1 MIKKNIAVLI
11 SGGGTNLQA
20 IINAV
25 ESGIINGRIKMVAS
39 DRKNAYGLERAKKFN
54 IDTFYFGKGNY
65 EDKEERDREL
75 LKELNEKEIDLIVLA
90 GYLSILP
97 EFIVKEYEDKIIN
110 VHPSLIPKYC
120 GAGFY
125 GMKVHQ
131 AVIENGEEFS
141 GVTVHFVDEGTDTGP
156 IIFQE
161 KVKVE
166 EKDTPE
172 SLAEKIHIIEHELI
186 VRAVKEIC
194 EK

>member
-1 MIKKNIAVLI
+1 MKKTKIAVLI
-11 SGGGTNLQA
+11 SGSGTNLQA
-20 IINAV
+20 IINSV
-25 ESGIINGRIKMVAS
+25 ESGDISGNIEMVVS
-39 DRKNAYGLERAKKFN
+39 DRKNAYGLERAKKFG

-65 EDKEERDREL
+65 DNKIERNNALLKKLKERD
-75 LKELNEKEIDLIVLA
+75 IDLIVLA

-97 EFIVKEYEDKIIN
+97 KFIVKEYENRIIN

-125 GMKVHQ
+125 GMKVHE
-131 AVIENGEEFS
+131 AVILNKEEFS

-161 KVKVE
+161 KIKIE
-166 EKDTPE
+166 ETDTPD
-172 SLAEKIHIIEHELI
+172 SLAERIHVVEHKLI
-186 VRAVKEIC
+186 VRAVKEFC